1 MLPVRYIRNG
11 LENWLE
17 RPFGSLARWSDF
29 DNMFDRILETG
40 TYGGFCV
47 DIRHEGDDL
56 VIEAELPGAT
66 KENVEITTEENVL
79 TISANYS
86 EEKKEEKEH
95 YHLRER
101 RSGQVS
107 RSFRLDSTADTEK
120 VSANLKD
127 GVLTL
132 RIPTKPEAKPRQIDI
147 K

>member
-17 RPFGSLARWSDF
+17 RPFGTLTRWPD
-29 DNMFDRILETG
+29 FDRILGTG

-56 VIEAELPGAT
+56 VIEAELPGVN
-66 KENVEITTEENVL
+66 KENVEITTEDNVL

-127 GVLTL
+127 GILTL
-132 RIPTKPEAKPRQIDI
+132 RIPTKPEEFTRS
-147 K
+147 